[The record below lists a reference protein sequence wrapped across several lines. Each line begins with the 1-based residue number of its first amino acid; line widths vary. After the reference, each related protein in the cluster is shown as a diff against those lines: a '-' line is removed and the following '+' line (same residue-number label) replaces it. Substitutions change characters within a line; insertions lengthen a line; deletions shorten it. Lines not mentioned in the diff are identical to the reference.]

1 MPRFSLTTG
10 FTICG
15 LSLILFLAGCASTG
29 ATRKDLN
36 ALHPGTPRAVVI
48 DEFGAPVSSGT
59 SRAGL
64 QMDVFTFVQGTA
76 DSKKAPR
83 PVEPEQAE
91 ATEMLALLEQN
102 GQSPLAALSG
112 KKITMQVNYD
122 AAGRVTDTILLR
134 MEK

>member
-1 MPRFSLTTG
+1 MPRFPASAFFPITCLASL
-10 FTICG
+10 
-15 LSLILFLAGCASTG
+15 LLFAGCASTL

-36 ALHPGTPRAVVI
+36 ALQPGTPRAVVI

-59 SRAGL
+59 SRTGL

-76 DSKKAPR
+76 DSRKAPR
-83 PVEPEQAE
+83 PVDPEHAE
-91 ATEMLALLEQN
+91 SAEMLALLEQS
-102 GQSPLAALSG
+102 GHSPLSALAG